1 VRAFVTGGTGL
12 IGGNLARRLR
22 ERGDE
27 IVALV
32 RTPAKAGTLR
42 DLGCELV
49 EGDLAA
55 VDAIRRGCDGC
66 DAAFHVAA
74 IYEVGVPRSRRNEV
88 FDVNVRGTARVLDAA
103 EEAGVRRIVYVSTI
117 GAFGNTKGK
126 VVDESYRHPHDGFL
140 SLYEE
145 TKTLAHDAAIDR
157 IARGAPVI
165 IVQPGGVYGPGDTS
179 DLGSLMERVRRGRL
193 PFRFF
198 PETGFNF
205 LHIDDAVTGILL
217 AHDRGRVGESY
228 VLGGQLATMDDLI
241 STVARA
247 SGRRPPR
254 MTMPPW
260 LVKAGIPVGPLVGK
274 ALGTGPNLAEMI
286 RSADGVTYWA
296 TDEKA
301 RRELGYAPRDLETG
315 IRQTLGRRG

>member
-1 VRAFVTGGTGL
+1 VTGGTGF
-12 IGGNLARRLR
+12 IGGHLARRLL

-27 IVALV
+27 VVALV

-49 EGDLAA
+49 EGDLGAIET
-55 VDAIRRGCDGC
+55 IRRGCQGC

-74 IYEVGVPRSRRNEV
+74 IYEVGVPRSRRSEL
-88 FDVNVRGTARVLDAA
+88 FDVNVRGTERVLDAA
-103 EEAGVRRIVYVSTI
+103 TEAGVLRIVYVSTI
-117 GAFGNTKGK
+117 GAFGNTRGK
-126 VVDESYRHPHDGFL
+126 VVDESYRHSHDGYL

-145 TKTLAHDAAIDR
+145 TKTLAHDAAVDR
-157 IARGAPVI
+157 IARGSPVI

-198 PETGFNF
+198 PEAGFNF
-205 LHIDDAVTGILL
+205 LHVDDAVTGILL
-217 AHDRGRVGESY
+217 AHDHGRIGESY
-228 VLGGQLATMDDLI
+228 VLGGQLATMDELI
-241 STVARA
+241 TEVSRA

-254 MTMPPW
+254 MTVPPW
-260 LVKAGIPVGPLVGK
+260 LVKAGIPFGPLVGK

-315 IRQTLGRRG
+315 IRETVAAGAR